1 MVTDK
6 LVKPLQTHVCPPHM
20 VPSLYHYVPWV
31 CLHNHRRRD
40 DLESLGYVL
49 MYFNRSSLPW
59 QGLKVRVHDNG
70 RGFLFDFQAA
80 TKKQKYEKI
89 SEKKLSTTIEV
100 LCKVCACNI
109 LPRHIFLSPPSFP
122 HPRAFLLNSPCISTI
137 ADA

>member
-1 MVTDK
+1 M
-6 LVKPLQTHVCPPHM
+6 
-20 VPSLYHYVPWV
+20 
-31 CLHNHRRRD
+31 
-40 DLESLGYVL
+40 ESLGYVL

-109 LPRHIFLSPPSFP
+109 LPRHIFLSPSLFP
-122 HPRAFLLNSPCISTI
+122 HPRAFLLNSPLIFII
-137 ADA
+137 AAA